1 MGKKNVKNILLS
13 LQNKFKPKNLLPI
26 LIFIALISFT
36 GCNIPTAE
44 DSIKTRMLNA
54 SMDMDTYNSIKPQ
67 LIEGID
73 LNKAIEIGLTYNLEL
88 WLAKQELAIQKEL
101 KNSAIANMLPD
112 LTAQINNGLRDSNS
126 ASNSVGLFTGQ
137 EAQNVTYSY
146 SDMKSHT
153 YGGVNLLWNVI
164 DFGVSYFRSRQ
175 ASSRTIHALHEIRRI
190 RQKLAYEIT
199 QTYWQC
205 VSLELIV
212 ERGTVLADKLKS
224 EIAAINESKSRGR
237 ISESVAIERRYLLKA
252 QLIKLNDYSEMY
264 HSAKLRLSQLMGLPI
279 GAEFSLIYYID
290 ENPTMD
296 INLDELE
303 ELALNRRPELFQ
315 EDIQERITHDEARA
329 TILSMLPSPQ
339 MFINPQTDD
348 NKFLYY
354 NSWLAAGL
362 NVSWNLLDIPNK
374 IFKTRSEY
382 KRIDFIRKKRMAL
395 AVAIITQLRIATIEY
410 DYAVDRYTQLKDL
423 MHDSEQITSNAK
435 KAAKAG
441 KGKKSLVIMKELD
454 ALRDYAASIQ
464 AYSRVMIA
472 KARIENTI
480 GADPAEN
487 GTVSTEFPVQPKISD
502 QSNQNTAYTVDMV
515 KKPAITEKDAIKN
528 PIISAES
535 PKKELYVTK
544 EDPIILDQYSHE
556 PKKYF

>member
-1 MGKKNVKNILLS
+1 MGNKHLKTILLS
-13 LQNKFKPKNLLPI
+13 LKNIYKLEKLLFI
-26 LIFIALISFT
+26 IVFIALISLT
-36 GCNIPTAE
+36 GCNIPTPE
-44 DSIKTRMLNA
+44 ESIKTRMLNA
-54 SMDMDTYNSIKPQ
+54 SMDIDTYNSMKPQ
-67 LIEGID
+67 LAEGIA
-73 LNKAIEIGLTYNLEL
+73 LNKAIELGLTYNLEL

-126 ASNSVGLFTGQ
+126 ASNSVGLFSGQ
-137 EAQNVTYSY
+137 EAQNVQYSY

-175 ASSRTIHALHEIRRI
+175 ASNRTIHALHEIRRI

-212 ERGTVLADKLKS
+212 KRGTALADKLKS
-224 EIAAINESKSRGR
+224 EITAINESKARGR
-237 ISESVAIERRYLLKA
+237 ISESAAIERRYPLKA

-264 HSAKLRLSQLMGLPI
+264 HSTKLRLSQLMGLPI
-279 GAEFSLIYYID
+279 GAEFSMIYD
-290 ENPTMD
+290 LNENPTTN
-296 INLDELE
+296 INLEELE

-339 MFINPQTDD
+339 MFINPQADD

-374 IFKTRSEY
+374 IFKTKSEY
-382 KRIDFIRKKRMAL
+382 KRVDFIRKKRMAL

-410 DYAVDRYTQLKDL
+410 DYAVDKYNQLKDL
-423 MHDSEQITSNAK
+423 MHDSEQITLNAQ

-472 KARIENTI
+472 KARINNTI
-480 GADPAEN
+480 GIDPTEDGSINSELPIKIDFTDNSNEN
-487 GTVSTEFPVQPKISD
+487 TVYPK
-502 QSNQNTAYTVDMV
+502 QQTQ
-515 KKPAITEKDAIKN
+515 PAITKKKT
-528 PIISAES
+528 S
-535 PKKELYVTK
+535 PKPATTVSNQTTELYATEK
-544 EDPIILDQYSHE
+544 IPTILNEYSPE
-556 PKKYF
+556 PKPYF